1 MEEELLVLNTLV
13 YVKGVFV
20 NVDDKTEKSV
30 YSIISKIDEDKIEY
44 SPNILSPEQWED
56 VKKTV
61 LDNPDI
67 YDNLTIRNVET
78 KYEAR
83 SVTITDDK
91 NNMYVIYQGTGDGH
105 EWNDNGV
112 GAHANVTGTVV
123 QNEALDYF
131 DRMVETYG
139 EGKNIYVSGH
149 SKGGNKAQYVG
160 VLRGSEIE
168 HVYSFDGQG
177 FSRAFV
183 NRYQDEIDIY
193 ADKITN
199 ICNEFDYINVLL
211 NPIAGETR
219 YVSSNTDLGDL
230 VNDFL
235 GSVLKQHSP
244 ITMFSYDED
253 GNLDGLGDET
263 SQNEFLCALGDMFR
277 YYERYMDEEDWEYLC
292 HLIMHQLEG
301 DTCYSLDSSHEY
313 NFDFDDMPDGFIEN
327 LASLTA
333 GYLNTVELD
342 DNIIK
347 LITDAFIKKL
357 LGNNIFSNIF
367 STALV
372 SLVQSGISTVAEV
385 YNSRVRDF
393 SDNCRQELLNLV
405 KETEKE
411 KWWDITKW
419 EVWYK
424 LEDILGGLGFPE
436 DNNSLNEYYRKLIDI
451 NNESAESINKI
462 FEEVKRIEG
471 EYNDSLQSISDELN
485 DLLVAFQ
492 EIENSIRV

>member
-1 MEEELLVLNTLV
+1 
-13 YVKGVFV
+13 
-20 NVDDKTEKSV
+20 
-30 YSIISKIDEDKIEY
+30 
-44 SPNILSPEQWED
+44 
-56 VKKTV
+56 
-61 LDNPDI
+61 
-67 YDNLTIRNVET
+67 
-78 KYEAR
+78 
-83 SVTITDDK
+83 
-91 NNMYVIYQGTGDGH
+91 
-105 EWNDNGV
+105 
-112 GAHANVTGTVV
+112 
-123 QNEALDYF
+123 
-131 DRMVETYG
+131 
-139 EGKNIYVSGH
+139 
-149 SKGGNKAQYVG
+149 
-160 VLRGSEIE
+160 
-168 HVYSFDGQG
+168 
-177 FSRAFV
+177 
-183 NRYQDEIDIY
+183 
-193 ADKITN
+193 
-199 ICNEFDYINVLL
+199 
-211 NPIAGETR
+211 
-219 YVSSNTDLGDL
+219 
-230 VNDFL
+230 
-235 GSVLKQHSP
+235 
-244 ITMFSYDED
+244 
-253 GNLDGLGDET
+253 
-263 SQNEFLCALGDMFR
+263 
-277 YYERYMDEEDWEYLC
+277 MDEEDWEYLC

-405 KETEKE
+405 KETEEE